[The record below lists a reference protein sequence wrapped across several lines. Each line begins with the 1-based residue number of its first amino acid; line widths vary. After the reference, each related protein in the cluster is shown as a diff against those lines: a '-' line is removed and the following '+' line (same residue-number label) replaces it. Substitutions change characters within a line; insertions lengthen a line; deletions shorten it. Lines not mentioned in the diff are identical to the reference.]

1 MFFLAS
7 INNNIIMEELR
18 KTSVADLIRTW
29 IDLMRANTQH
39 AVDKNCSKWHSS
51 LRYNKA
57 IENIELVIC
66 EKLEI
71 TLLEAKVMLNSKK
84 KVTDVKEG
92 KLFKS
97 RKRKAVEEKTQKYLT
112 KLSQGMGTIQQ
123 DILHAH
129 HAVCKLD
136 NLTNDDDNDSVAL

>member
-1 MFFLAS
+1 
-7 INNNIIMEELR
+7 
-18 KTSVADLIRTW
+18 
-29 IDLMRANTQH
+29 MRANTQH

-51 LRYNKA
+51 LGYNKA

-66 EKLEI
+66 EKLET
-71 TLLEAKVMLNSKK
+71 TLLEANTMLNSQK
-84 KVTDVKEG
+84 KVTDAKEG

-123 DILHAH
+123 EIFHAH

-136 NLTNDDDNDSVAL
+136 NLTNDDDNDRVTL

>member
-1 MFFLAS
+1 
-7 INNNIIMEELR
+7 MEELR
-18 KTSVADLIRTW
+18 KISVADLIRTW

-39 AVDKNCSKWHSS
+39 AIDKNCSKWHSS
-51 LRYNKA
+51 FGYNKS
-57 IENIELVIC
+57 IENIELVVC

-71 TLLEAKVMLNSKK
+71 TLLEAKIMLNSKK
-84 KVTDVKEG
+84 KVKDAKES

-97 RKRKAVEEKTQKYLT
+97 RKRKAAEEKRQKYLT

-123 DILHAH
+123 KIFHVH

-136 NLTNDDDNDSVAL
+136 NLANDDDNDSVTL